1 DALLALV
8 PEHRHRYP
16 AGVARVVLL
25 VALVQETE
33 VVQRVAGGSGRAVE
47 GPAVL
52 AHQPAH
58 HRDLDQR
65 LQPLEAPGDQ
75 GAVRPGAGQADIQ
88 VVASR
93 FGREAAGSGGARGT
107 IRGDPVAMLRGF
119 ALETA
124 VPGGVIPLVMPAA
137 VN

>member
-1 DALLALV
+1 FFFSSRS
-8 PEHRHRYP
+8 RHTRF
-16 AGVARVVLL
+16 
-25 VALVQETE
+25 
-33 VVQRVAGGSGRAVE
+33 S
-47 GPAVL
+47 
-52 AHQPAH
+52 
-58 HRDLDQR
+58 RDWSSDVCSSDL
-65 LQPLEAPGDQ
+65 LEAPGDQ

-137 VN
+137 VNQKPHVVFPRLQCGGV